1 MEIIEKQYLS
11 VESLLSYKTR
21 STYGR
26 LGKLIDHISKSLELL
41 EFEQIGNIIF
51 SLKENTYD
59 TDETILDLEFLVP
72 VDKKFKSNEFYVY
85 KPEFKI
91 FNAVKARHIG
101 TYDTLIN
108 SRNKM
113 QKYLSQKCYQPI
125 TDFYYYINGSN
136 LVDIY
141 VGINGNIV

>member
-21 STYGR
+21 STFSK
-26 LGKLIDHISKSLELL
+26 LGKLIDHISKSLKLL
-41 EFEQIGNIIF
+41 EIEQTGNIIF
-51 SLKENTYD
+51 SLKENACG
-59 TDETILDLEFLVP
+59 TDEAILDLEFFVP
-72 VDKKFKSNEFYVY
+72 VSKEFKSNEFYVY
-85 KPEFKI
+85 KPEFKL
-91 FNAVKARHIG
+91 FNAVRARHTG

-108 SRNKM
+108 SRQKM
-113 QKYLSQKCYQPI
+113 QDYLSQKCYQPI
-125 TDFYYYINGSN
+125 TDFYYYVNNSN

>member
-85 KPEFKI
+85 KPEF
-91 FNAVKARHIG
+91 RYSTQSGH
-101 TYDTLIN
+101 
-108 SRNKM
+108 
-113 QKYLSQKCYQPI
+113 
-125 TDFYYYINGSN
+125 
-136 LVDIY
+136 
-141 VGINGNIV
+141 GISELMTH